1 MAENPDY
8 VFTRDYI
15 DNNRIN
21 LQHYLWVELFGYL
34 THPNIRLL
42 EKAHS
47 STESKPLR
55 VADVGTGTAIWLTD
69 LGARLPHDV
78 QLDGLD
84 VSFNAAP
91 PASWLPRNVTLRNW
105 DIKEPAPAEL
115 IGAYDLVHIRNFAFV
130 LQDAE
135 IPSILDK
142 LIALLKPGGYIQW
155 GEPDVASFRIEKTEA
170 SNKVEALTGLLALSQ
185 GQDARLKPTWVPGL
199 ARSFEL
205 AGLEQMHTD
214 VRDAPPHLALAMH
227 ECNLTIHELIA
238 RQTGK
243 PEIAK
248 ALAQMMSEVG
258 VETRNGACWAFTRWT
273 IIGRK
278 QDEV

>member
-8 VFTRDYI
+8 YQPPT
-15 DNNRIN
+15 
-21 LQHYLWVELFGYL
+21 LLWVELFGYL

-84 VSFNAAP
+84 VSFNAATSKLA
-91 PASWLPRNVTLRNW
+91 ASQCYLEELGYQGT
-105 DIKEPAPAEL
+105 APAEL

-185 GQDARLKPTWVPGL
+185 GQDARLNPPGS
-199 ARSFEL
+199 RSC
-205 AGLEQMHTD
+205 T
-214 VRDAPPHLALAMH
+214 V
-227 ECNLTIHELIA
+227 I
-238 RQTGK
+238 
-243 PEIAK
+243 
-248 ALAQMMSEVG
+248 
-258 VETRNGACWAFTRWT
+258 
-273 IIGRK
+273 
-278 QDEV
+278 